1 MIILIDSREKTPLL
15 VTQVGNPLFKGL
27 KFEITGLKTGDYSI
41 KGMDSPKC
49 EHSITIERKSL
60 PDLFMSCGNERERF
74 EREYQRMS
82 EFDHAELVV
91 EHDLSAVFR
100 HPPQLSEMLSKA
112 VYRTIVA
119 WSQRYQVHTWFVPN
133 KNFAE
138 RHVFISL
145 NRFWKDRKENGKMEF
160 CKI

>member
-1 MIILIDSREKTPLL
+1 MIILIDSREQTPLL
-15 VTQVGNPLFKGL
+15 VTQIGNPLFKGL
-27 KFEITGLKTGDYSI
+27 KFEIEGLQTGDYSI
-41 KGMDSPKC
+41 KGMHTPDC

-74 EREYQRMS
+74 EREYQRMA

-91 EHDLSAVFR
+91 EHDLKEIFQN
-100 HPPQLSEMLSKA
+100 PPELSEMLPKS

-119 WSQRYQVHTWFVPN
+119 WGQRYGVHSWFCPN
-133 KNFAE
+133 RQFAE
-138 RHVFISL
+138 KHVFISL
-145 NRFWKDRKENGKMEF
+145 LRFYEDRMKNGKMEF

>member
-1 MIILIDSREKTPLL
+1 MIILIDSREQTPLL
-15 VTQVGNPLFKGL
+15 VTQIGNQLFKGL
-27 KFEITGLKTGDYSI
+27 KFEISGLKTGDYSI
-41 KGMDSPKC
+41 KGMETPER

-74 EREYQRMS
+74 EKEYQRMA

-91 EHDLSAVFR
+91 EHDLTAVFR
-100 HPPQLSEMLSKA
+100 HPPELSEMLSKA

-119 WSQRYQVHTWFVPN
+119 WSQRYQVNTWFCPSRQ
-133 KNFAE
+133 FAE
-138 RHVFISL
+138 KHVFISL
-145 NRFWKDRKENGKMEF
+145 QRFYKDRMINGKMEF